1 MKKLHVAP
9 SPLTNRIYC
18 GHVLED
24 GLTWGANKQDVT
36 GEACAAVAKHALQND
51 GPLVVTNNDVPAYEL
66 TVHELTRTAE
76 LRGARLSAHPA

>member
-51 GPLVVTNNDVPAYEL
+51 GPLVVTKNGVPAYEI
-66 TVHELTRTAE
+66 TVRELTPNAE
-76 LRGARLSAHPA
+76 FSGADRRPLE